1 MASVQYRSQIN
12 YSEENLEQA
21 ANILGRFK
29 NTLEGINYRLAD
41 ATEGLPDPDLAKL
54 VTETTAKFEAAM
66 DDDFNV
72 QNALTAI
79 YEALPAVNS
88 NANAEKADKESL
100 RLFAKKLAAWLSVF
114 GLDVDKLL
122 AKEAGDDD
130 AVIEELVAQR
140 TEARK
145 NKDWAKSD
153 ELRDQLKEMGGSPQ
167 GYPARN
173 QVEP

>member
-1 MASVQYRSQIN
+1 MTSTC
-12 YSEENLEQA
+12 
-21 ANILGRFK
+21 K
-29 NTLEGINYRLAD
+29 
-41 ATEGLPDPDLAKL
+41 
-54 VTETTAKFEAAM
+54 
-66 DDDFNV
+66 
-72 QNALTAI
+72 NALTAI

-153 ELRDQLKEMGGSPQ
+153 ELRDQLKEMGVVLMRYPQ
-167 GYPARN
+167 GNRWSR
-173 QVEP
+173 E